1 MSIDYSDTGLGRTTD
16 YDSALDARLLYP
28 IARVRARQAQG
39 TVLGFVGCDLWTAYE
54 LSWLNRQGLPQSAIA
69 EFSVPCDSP
78 NIVESKSVKLY
89 LNSYHQHVEPSWS
102 TLQSRLRD
110 DLSSATGGVVEVSL
124 YTLDDYHRQRPTS
137 EPEGHCLDRRQVS
150 INAYTPDADLLGLDV
165 DRELDRELDTDTE
178 SEIEETLYSHLLR
191 SNCPVTNQPD
201 WASVYIVYRGAPID
215 RDGLLAYLV
224 SYRQHQDFHEQC
236 VEQIFADIVAQCQP
250 SALSVY
256 ARYLRRGGIDI
267 NPFRSTHQALPPAFR
282 HVRQ

>member
-1 MSIDYSDTGLGRTTD
+1 MSIDYSDTRLGRTTD
-16 YDSALDARLLYP
+16 YDSALDAGLLYP
-28 IARVRARQAQG
+28 IARARERQG
-39 TVLGFVGCDLWTAYE
+39 VVLGIVGCDLWTAYE
-54 LSWLNRQGLPQSAIA
+54 LSWLNGQGLPQGAIA

-89 LNSYHQHVEPSWS
+89 LNSYHQHVESSWS
-102 TLQSRLRD
+102 ALQSRLRE
-110 DLSSATGGVVEVSL
+110 DLSSATGGSVEVSL
-124 YTLDDYHRQRPTS
+124 FTLDDYHRQRPMS
-137 EPEGHCLDRRQVS
+137 EPQGHCMDSRLVS
-150 INAYTPDADLLGLDV
+150 INAYTPDANLLAIDV
-165 DRELDRELDTDTE
+165 DRELDTAID
-178 SEIEETLYSHLLR
+178 SEIEETLYTHLLR

-236 VEQIFADIVAQCQP
+236 VEQIFADIVAHCQP
-250 SALSVY
+250 SELSVY

-267 NPFRSTHQALPPAFR
+267 NPFRSTHHALPPAFR